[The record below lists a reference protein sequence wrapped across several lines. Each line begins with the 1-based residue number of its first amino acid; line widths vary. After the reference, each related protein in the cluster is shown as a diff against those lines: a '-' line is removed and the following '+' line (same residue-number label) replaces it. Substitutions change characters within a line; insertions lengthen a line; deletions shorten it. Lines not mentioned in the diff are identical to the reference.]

1 MKQFSSWFCLVLVFG
16 MLVGRPLVALAAEH
30 GGKEHAGQEPSG
42 EGAVAET
49 DDAAILNE
57 AASALEATDAALAV
71 ELKAWAEG
79 TGTGDKNATLEKAA
93 AALEAGNPD
102 LAKKLTAMTEKKEH
116 GGEATA

>member
-30 GGKEHAGQEPSG
+30 GGQEHGG
-42 EGAVAET
+42 EGTATETNEAAV
-49 DDAAILNE
+49 LNE
-57 AASALEATDAALAV
+57 AASALEGTDAALAA

-102 LAKKLTAMTEKKEH
+102 LAEKLTAMTDKKEH